1 MTKNLDKDGFC
12 SIVDNYQLFYI
23 DLWGVIHNGI
33 NLHKEAI
40 NVLKE
45 ITKKGKEYI
54 LLTNAPRP
62 NDVVKSFLEK
72 MGMEKEIRDHV
83 FTSGQASL
91 NYLKKNLST
100 KKFFHIG
107 PPRDFDLFNDF
118 VKMKSDNIDDG
129 EYILCTGLFEK
140 FDKDLNYYKDKNF
153 LKEKIMSS
161 VKQFFFKSKVKF
173 HSLHVWR
180 YAKVAKKCLGPQI
193 DPKYPIAIAGD
204 FLEGPSVEAAF
215 ISGNKAANLIFN
227 RLK

>member
-40 NVLKE
+40 KVLNE
-45 ITKKGKEYI
+45 ISNKGKEYI

-72 MGMEKEIRDHV
+72 MGMDKEIRDHV

-91 NYLKKNLST
+91 NYLKKNQST
-100 KKFFHIG
+100 QKFFHIG

-118 VKMKSDNIDDG
+118 IKMKSDNINDSD
-129 EYILCTGLFEK
+129 YILCTGLFEE
-140 FDKDLNYYKDKNF
+140 FDNNLNYYNDLFKENIEKKND
-153 LKEKIMSS
+153 L
-161 VKQFFFKSKVKF
+161 
-173 HSLHVWR
+173 
-180 YAKVAKKCLGPQI
+180 
-193 DPKYPIAIAGD
+193 
-204 FLEGPSVEAAF
+204 
-215 ISGNKAANLIFN
+215 
-227 RLK
+227 

>member
-40 NVLKE
+40 KVLNE
-45 ITKKGKEYI
+45 ISNKGKEYI

-72 MGMEKEIRDHV
+72 MGMDKEIRDHV

-91 NYLKKNLST
+91 NYLKKNQST
-100 KKFFHIG
+100 QKFFHIG

-118 VKMKSDNIDDG
+118 IKMKSDNINDSD
-129 EYILCTGLFEK
+129 YILFFGLIRK
-140 FDKDLNYYKDKNF
+140 YKGLDLAIQAMSHPKLKDRKLKLLIAGEFYDDKNGYLQLIKE
-153 LKEKIMSS
+153 LKLNNI
-161 VKQFFFKSKVKF
+161 
-173 HSLHVWR
+173 
-180 YAKVAKKCLGPQI
+180 
-193 DPKYPIAIAGD
+193 
-204 FLEGPSVEAAF
+204 
-215 ISGNKAANLIFN
+215 N
-227 RLK
+227 